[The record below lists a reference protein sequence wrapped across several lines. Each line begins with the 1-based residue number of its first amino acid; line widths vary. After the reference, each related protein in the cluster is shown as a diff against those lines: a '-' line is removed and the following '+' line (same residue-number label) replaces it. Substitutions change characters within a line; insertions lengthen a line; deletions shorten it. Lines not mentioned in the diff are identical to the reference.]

1 MDKNYF
7 VYIMASK
14 PKGATYIGMTSD
26 LSRRVYEH
34 RLGLID
40 GYTKR
45 FHIKKLV
52 YYEIYDE
59 VILAIEREK
68 KLKKWRRDWK
78 LALIEARNPQWNDL
92 YPSLND

>member
-1 MDKNYF
+1 MDKTYF

-14 PKGATYIGMTSD
+14 PKGATYIGVTSD
-26 LSRRVYEH
+26 LNRRVYEH
-34 RLGLID
+34 RQGLIG

-52 YYEIYDE
+52 YYETYNE

-68 KLKKWRRDWK
+68 KLKKWRRNWK
-78 LALIEARNPQWNDL
+78 LALIEAHNPQWNDL
-92 YPSLND
+92 YLDLNK